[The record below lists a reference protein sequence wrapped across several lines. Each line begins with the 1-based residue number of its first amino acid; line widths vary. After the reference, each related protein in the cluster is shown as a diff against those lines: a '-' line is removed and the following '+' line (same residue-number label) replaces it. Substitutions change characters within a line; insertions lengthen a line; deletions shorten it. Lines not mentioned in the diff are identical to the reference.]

1 MAETVTYEV
10 PGVHCAH
17 CEAAIAREVEAV
29 PGVERVT
36 VDLQRKLVAVSGV
49 DLDDA
54 TLRAAIAEAGYDVA

>member
-36 VDLQRKLVAVSGV
+36 VDLERKLVAVSGV

-54 TLRAAIAEAGYDVA
+54 TLRAAIDEAGYDVA